1 MTSAI
6 HSRDDTARPD
16 EPGSTSRPGQT
27 SLHGPSALTAPE
39 PFGPEPTSQP
49 FGPDDTAL
57 DLRTPRSPA
66 PGDSDGAHQQILK
79 NVIKAQLFPEHA
91 VPVTIGRFRVLRPLG
106 AGGMS
111 VVYAAYDEK
120 LDRRIAL
127 KLLRGGETPDS
138 QPRLLREAQAMARLA
153 HPNVVAVHE
162 VGTWND
168 QVYVAMEFVKGRD
181 LRTWLAE
188 APQHHADV
196 VEVFTAA
203 GRGLAAAHHAGI
215 VHRDFKPANVLL
227 GDDGRVR
234 VVDFGLART
243 GNEQLPDLSHTRLP
257 APITSLTTSLTMTG
271 ALVGTP
277 AYMSPEQHAGRL
289 ADARSDQFS
298 FCVALWEGLYGVTP
312 FAGQT
317 LTALA
322 EEVVAGRIAPVPED
336 SNVPAWLR
344 RVLLRGL
351 AVDPAARWPS
361 MDDLLD
367 ELARDPEKLRRARLR
382 IGLVA
387 AGIIAVFLGLAWL
400 AREQADLARL
410 AQRAEAAAEHQ
421 RNVAEQS
428 QADAEAQRDLLLAD
442 LKIQL
447 AAKESARVELEQALK
462 DADAARLRAED
473 AGAAAEAQSTRAD
486 QQRQRAEREAAEAQR
501 QTTRAVQEAR
511 RARDATRLSQALGG
525 AQDDPTTVLALLRET
540 EDPAATPGWIPAA
553 VDTLLQPVSQ
563 AVLRVHRG
571 TVHAAGFTAGGRR
584 VATAADDH
592 TAALWDWTADTTLT
606 REHPG
611 PVKFLAFGPDDLWV
625 SASADGRVLVGRG
638 SAAPTALDHPGELRA
653 LALAPNGH
661 QLATAGADGRV
672 RVWDLTRP
680 NSAPRE
686 LRGHTGAVLSAMFDR
701 AGRRLVTA
709 AADGTARIWD
719 TTGVAPPR
727 VLDHPRGAVRVAV
740 WSAGD
745 RVATGAQDGSIRV
758 WNASSDAAPILHSG
772 HTNEVV
778 ALAFSPDDTTLLSA
792 SLDGTARIW
801 PSKPPGPSALSKPPG
816 PSALSKLPGPSAVS
830 AGKPRIL
837 RGHTG
842 RIYSARWS
850 PNGDRVLT
858 ASQDGTARVWPTDGG
873 PARILRGHAEELG
886 AAEFSPGGDHVVTA
900 GRDGNVRVWQVRG
913 TGEEVPLL
921 RPGGRA
927 HRLAWTPAGDRLV
940 SARDDGVLHAW
951 RPEVDAAPRRLA
963 EPGPAILALAADAST
978 ISAVRSDGLL
988 LRWPVA
994 GGEPTSSSH
1003 AGDAPLIAAATSA
1016 DRLALATHAELW
1028 YLSPGTA
1035 GRTPLTGHTGS
1046 ISAIVFTP
1054 GGGLLTGATD
1064 RTARVWDLSSGPASA
1079 QILGPHSGGVTAVAV
1094 SPDGRSLATGAW
1106 DKRARVWSAESL
1118 ASPPVVLAGHTGP
1131 VWSVAFSPDGDAL
1144 ATASDDHS
1152 ARVWPLDDLDDPVV
1166 LTGHTAPVRAVAF
1179 RPDGAVLA
1187 SAGDDGTIRLWN
1199 ADFSPAALQARLR
1212 RASPVCL
1219 SARQRIQL
1227 LGEDPETAAR
1237 TAATCAR

>member
-1 MTSAI
+1 VTSAI

-16 EPGSTSRPGQT
+16 GPGPTSPPEQT
-27 SLHGPSALTAPE
+27 HPE
-39 PFGPEPTSQP
+39 PFC
-49 FGPDDTAL
+49 PDDTAL
-57 DLRTPRSPA
+57 DLRTPRTPA
-66 PGDSDGAHQQILK
+66 PGDSDSAHQQILK
-79 NVIKAQLFPEHA
+79 NVIKAQLFPDHA

-111 VVYAAYDEK
+111 FVYAAYDEK

-257 APITSLTTSLTMTG
+257 APITSLSTSLTMTG

-317 LTALA
+317 LAALA

-382 IGLVA
+382 VGLVA
-387 AGIIAVFLGLAWL
+387 AGVIAVFLGLAWL

-447 AAKESARVELEQALK
+447 AAKESARVELEQALR

-473 AGAAAEAQSTRAD
+473 AGAAAEAHSARAD
-486 QQRQRAEREAAEAQR
+486 QQRLRAEREAAEAQR

-625 SASADGRVLVGRG
+625 SASSRRPRPRRPRLRRP
-638 SAAPTALDHPGELRA
+638 AAPRPPRRAARPRPRPRRPPARHRQRRRPRPRVGPDPPRQRPPRAPRPHRSCPLGHVRSRRSTPRHRRRRRHRPDLGHHRRRPPARPRPTPAGPSASPCGRPATASPPAPRTAASACGTPAATPLRSSTRPHQRGRRPRLQPRRRRPALLVARRHRPHLAQQAPRA
-653 LALAPNGH
+653 LA
-661 QLATAGADGRV
+661 
-672 RVWDLTRP
+672 
-680 NSAPRE
+680 
-686 LRGHTGAVLSAMFDR
+686 
-701 AGRRLVTA
+701 
-709 AADGTARIWD
+709 
-719 TTGVAPPR
+719 
-727 VLDHPRGAVRVAV
+727 
-740 WSAGD
+740 
-745 RVATGAQDGSIRV
+745 
-758 WNASSDAAPILHSG
+758 
-772 HTNEVV
+772 
-778 ALAFSPDDTTLLSA
+778 
-792 SLDGTARIW
+792 
-801 PSKPPGPSALSKPPG
+801 PSK
-816 PSALSKLPGPSAVS
+816 
-830 AGKPRIL
+830 
-837 RGHTG
+837 
-842 RIYSARWS
+842 
-850 PNGDRVLT
+850 
-858 ASQDGTARVWPTDGG
+858 
-873 PARILRGHAEELG
+873 
-886 AAEFSPGGDHVVTA
+886 
-900 GRDGNVRVWQVRG
+900 
-913 TGEEVPLL
+913 L
-921 RPGGRA
+921 RP
-927 HRLAWTPAGDRLV
+927 
-940 SARDDGVLHAW
+940 
-951 RPEVDAAPRRLA
+951 
-963 EPGPAILALAADAST
+963 
-978 ISAVRSDGLL
+978 
-988 LRWPVA
+988 
-994 GGEPTSSSH
+994 
-1003 AGDAPLIAAATSA
+1003 
-1016 DRLALATHAELW
+1016 
-1028 YLSPGTA
+1028 
-1035 GRTPLTGHTGS
+1035 
-1046 ISAIVFTP
+1046 
-1054 GGGLLTGATD
+1054 
-1064 RTARVWDLSSGPASA
+1064 
-1079 QILGPHSGGVTAVAV
+1079 
-1094 SPDGRSLATGAW
+1094 
-1106 DKRARVWSAESL
+1106 
-1118 ASPPVVLAGHTGP
+1118 
-1131 VWSVAFSPDGDAL
+1131 
-1144 ATASDDHS
+1144 
-1152 ARVWPLDDLDDPVV
+1152 
-1166 LTGHTAPVRAVAF
+1166 
-1179 RPDGAVLA
+1179 
-1187 SAGDDGTIRLWN
+1187 
-1199 ADFSPAALQARLR
+1199 
-1212 RASPVCL
+1212 
-1219 SARQRIQL
+1219 
-1227 LGEDPETAAR
+1227 
-1237 TAATCAR
+1237 